1 MNHETPFTPPTY
13 FIPLWHPTRK
23 ILAIGGQRLILAMCQ
38 SGESGM
44 CWGGYF
50 LFGCGKG

>member
-23 ILAIGGQRLILAMCQ
+23 ILAIGGQRLIRPMRQ
-38 SGESGM
+38 RGESGIFSIPYGV
-44 CWGGYF
+44 CRNE
-50 LFGCGKG
+50 